1 MINGVLA
8 MTLHWAQ
15 PDNPQPETAIVL
27 TDQHGLRCS
36 FAMGVQQ
43 RHTKLFSH
51 LSSLGSLAQ
60 TSQQRVDLRKRNKT
74 GSLGVG
80 HQDQAIEPLH
90 VLQQI
95 LNVGQQIRE
104 RKSQEESSFFIFSS
118 ASIERVHRWPQAAQ
132 AKLHA
137 RSMRQPICPPTMG

>member
-36 FAMGVQQ
+36 FAVGLQQ

-60 TSQQRVDLRKRNKT
+60 TSQQGVDLRKRNKT

-104 RKSQEESSFFIFSS
+104 RKSQEGSSFFIFSS
-118 ASIERVHRWPQAAQ
+118 ASIERVRRWPQAAQ

>member
-36 FAMGVQQ
+36 FAVGVQQ

-104 RKSQEESSFFIFSS
+104 RKSQEGSSFFIFSS
-118 ASIERVHRWPQAAQ
+118 ASIE
-132 AKLHA
+132 
-137 RSMRQPICPPTMG
+137 

>member
-8 MTLHWAQ
+8 MRLHWAQ

-36 FAMGVQQ
+36 FAVGVQQ

-51 LSSLGSLAQ
+51 LSSLGSLPQ

-80 HQDQAIEPLH
+80 NQDQAIEPLH

-118 ASIERVHRWPQAAQ
+118 ASIERAHRLPQAAK

>member
-1 MINGVLA
+1 MIDGVVA
-8 MTLHWAQ
+8 MTLHGAEA
-15 PDNPQPETAIVL
+15 DHPQPKTAIPL
-27 TDQHGLRCS
+27 THQHRLRCA
-36 FAMGVQQ
+36 FAMGLQQ
-43 RHTKLFSH
+43 RHTELFGH
-51 LSSLGSLAQ
+51 LSPPGSLAQ
-60 TSQQRVDLRKRNKT
+60 PSQQGVDLGERHKT

-118 ASIERVHRWPQAAQ
+118 ASIERVRRWPQAAQ